1 MLPLTLWGSPSL
13 SLLARTTVVRQRAAI
28 VNMQTQLEASSR
40 ELRRVMLQRDHYH
53 TIASGHSSVPSNGAA
68 PPSAV
73 FQPALHHASLAAA
86 SSALPAQQQGSSSS
100 MAASHHMVTSSL
112 ATGGRPPATSAA
124 FAGSVSAM
132 AGWALPVDVTGGA
145 TTTTTA
151 AAAAAGVGAREGFVA
166 SAAPMGSPPAWASPV
181 VQFQGAN
188 AGPLGL

>member
-1 MLPLTLWGSPSL
+1 M
-13 SLLARTTVVRQRAAI
+13 VRQRAAI

-86 SSALPAQQQGSSSS
+86 SSALPAQQQGSSS
-100 MAASHHMVTSSL
+100 MAPSHHMVTSSL
-112 ATGGRPPATSAA
+112 ATSRPPATSAA
-124 FAGSVSAM
+124 FAGSASAM

-145 TTTTTA
+145 TTTTTNTTTA
-151 AAAAAGVGAREGFVA
+151 GAGVGAREGFVA

>member
-1 MLPLTLWGSPSL
+1 M
-13 SLLARTTVVRQRAAI
+13 VRQRAAI

-86 SSALPAQQQGSSSS
+86 SSALPAQQQGSSS
-100 MAASHHMVTSSL
+100 MAASHHVVTSSL
-112 ATGGRPPATSAA
+112 ATSGRPPATSAA
-124 FAGSVSAM
+124 FAGSASAM

-145 TTTTTA
+145 PTTTTTA
-151 AAAAAGVGAREGFVA
+151 AGAGVGAREGFVA

-188 AGPLGL
+188 TGPLGL